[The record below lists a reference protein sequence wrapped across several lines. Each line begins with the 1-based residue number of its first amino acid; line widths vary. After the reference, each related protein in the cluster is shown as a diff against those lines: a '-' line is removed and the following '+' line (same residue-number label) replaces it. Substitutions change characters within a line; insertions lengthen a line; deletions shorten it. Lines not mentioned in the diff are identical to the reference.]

1 MKWIPP
7 FGAES
12 ENERYRNAEPTI
24 AGSNPSAKFF
34 NDVLDELL
42 AVITAADMVPD
53 GTVTDQIATAI
64 ITLTERAATSGVTKG
79 SFSFGKTTAG
89 SAVQTPTEIGQTYID
104 FTTLNTYISNDGTTW
119 TQSGT
124 FVPPVGIDYTIL
136 ITSKFWDIPEQ
147 AGQQG
152 GEAKY
157 NHTDNTWAYWPKI
170 ISFDNAAL
178 TGVSTCPTPTS
189 NSPLNQ
195 IVNKD
200 YVDSHFVSDVLAVMY
215 PVGAIYIGTQNT
227 CPMATVMPGTTW
239 QLVSTGRA
247 LWGGDGT
254 NGNSTIAAGLPNI
267 IGSAGSSSAWDNNQ
281 NFAYATGAF
290 AAEQGLYGRQSNRGE
305 GGGNRGFNMYASRS
319 SSVYGQSNTV
329 QPPAYVVNVWR
340 RTA

>member
-7 FGAES
+7 FGATNP
-12 ENERYRNAEPTI
+12 NEQYVNAEPTVP
-24 AGSNPSAKFF
+24 GSNPPADFF
-34 NDVLDELL
+34 NTILNELL
-42 AVITAADMVPD
+42 AVIVAADMTPSEQVAHQLAD
-53 GTVTDQIATAI
+53 AI
-64 ITLTERAATSGVTKG
+64 VYLTERAATSGVTKG

-89 SAVQTPTEIGQTYID
+89 SSVQAPAEIGQTYID
-104 FTTLNTYISNDGTTW
+104 FTTLNTYVSNDGTTW

-157 NHTDNTWAYWPKI
+157 NHTDDVWMYWPQI
-170 ISFDNAAL
+170 ISFNNAAL
-178 TGVSTCPTPTS
+178 SGVSTCPTPTS

-247 LWGGDGT
+247 VWGGDGT
-254 NGNSTIAAGLPNI
+254 NGNSTIAAGLPNVVGSLRADNSN
-267 IGSAGSSSAWDNNQ
+267 IGDL
-281 NFAYATGAF
+281 ATGAF
-290 AAEQGLYGRQSNRGE
+290 SGSPGRAKGSHSWDGKGFYRDYALAASN
-305 GGGNRGFNMYASRS
+305 S
-319 SSVYGQSNTV
+319 SSVFGASSTV

>member
-7 FGAES
+7 FGATNP
-12 ENERYRNAEPTI
+12 NEQYVNAEPTVP
-24 AGSNPSAKFF
+24 GSNPPADFF
-34 NDVLDELL
+34 NTILNELL
-42 AVITAADMVPD
+42 AVIVAADMTPSEQVAHQLAD
-53 GTVTDQIATAI
+53 AI
-64 ITLTERAATSGVTKG
+64 VYLTERAATSGVTKG

-89 SAVQTPTEIGQTYID
+89 SSVQAPAEIGQTYID

-119 TQSGT
+119 TQTGT

-157 NHTDNTWAYWPKI
+157 NHTDDVWMYWPQI
-170 ISFDNAAL
+170 ISFNNAAL

-189 NSPLNQ
+189 NSPANQ

-200 YVDSHFVSDVLAVMY
+200 YVDNHFVSTVLAVMY
-215 PVGAIYIGTQNT
+215 PVGAIYLGTQNT

-254 NGNSTIAAGLPNI
+254 NGNSTIAAGLPDITGGFSNW
-267 IGSAGSSSAWDNNQ
+267 GKNPSSS
-281 NFAYATGAF
+281 GAF
-290 AAEQGLYGRQSNRGE
+290 SHTTDST
-305 GGGNRGFNMYASRS
+305 GNRDSYSGNPRGIFTFAASRS
-319 SSVYGQSNTV
+319 NSHFGASSTV

>member
-12 ENERYRNAEPTI
+12 EDERYTNAAPTLP
-24 AGSNPSAKFF
+24 GSNPPAKFF
-34 NDVLDELL
+34 NEILDELL
-42 AVITAADMVPD
+42 AVIRAADMTPD
-53 GTVTDQIATAI
+53 GTVQHQLADAI
-64 ITLTERAATSGVTKG
+64 VYLTERAATSGVTKG

-89 SAVQTPTEIGQTYID
+89 SSPQAPAEIGQTYID
-104 FTTLNTYISNDGTTW
+104 FTTLNTYVSNDGTTW

-157 NHTDNTWAYWPKI
+157 NHTDDVWAFWPQI
-170 ISFDNAAL
+170 ISFNNASL
-178 TGVSTCPTPTS
+178 TGVSTCPTPGAGAPST
-189 NSPLNQ
+189 Q

-200 YVDSHFVSDVLAVMY
+200 YVDNHFVSTVLAVMY
-215 PVGAIYIGTQNT
+215 PVGAIYLGTQNT

-239 QLVSTGRA
+239 ELVGTGRA
-247 LWGGDGT
+247 LWGGNGS
-254 NGNSTIAAGLPNI
+254 NGNTTIAAGLPNVLAAMNTT
-267 IGSAGSSSAWDNNQ
+267 GLNGGASGALTFRNDGNCPHGWDGKYTNYQHFEFAASSSNST
-281 NFAYATGAF
+281 F
-290 AAEQGLYGRQSNRGE
+290 
-305 GGGNRGFNMYASRS
+305 
-319 SSVYGQSNTV
+319 GQSNTV
-329 QPPAYVVNVWR
+329 QPPAYVVNIWR

>member
-7 FGAES
+7 FGATDP
-12 ENERYRNAEPTI
+12 NEQYVNAEPTVP
-24 AGSNPSAKFF
+24 GSNPPADFF
-34 NDVLDELL
+34 NTVLNELL
-42 AVITAADMVPD
+42 AVIVAADMTPSEQVAHQLAD
-53 GTVTDQIATAI
+53 AI
-64 ITLTERAATSGVTKG
+64 VYLTERAATSGVTKG

-89 SAVQTPTEIGQTYID
+89 SSVQAPAEIGQTYID
-104 FTTLNTYISNDGTTW
+104 FTTLNTYVSNDGITW

-157 NHTDNTWAYWPKI
+157 NHTDDVWMYWPQI
-170 ISFDNAAL
+170 ISFNNAAL
-178 TGVSTCPTPTS
+178 SGVSTCPTPTS

-215 PVGAIYIGTQNT
+215 PVGAIYLGTQNT

-254 NGNSTIAAGLPNI
+254 NGNSTIAAGLPNLT
-267 IGSAGSSSAWDNNQ
+267 GHLRTTGNNGGASGVLTFVFNGNHPHGNDGRYTQ
-281 NFAYATGAF
+281 DQTFNFAASNSNSTYGA
-290 AAEQGLYGRQSNRGE
+290 
-305 GGGNRGFNMYASRS
+305 S
-319 SSVYGQSNTV
+319 STV